1 MTRSEMNMVAKTCVE
16 LVLLTGLTFAAFAQ
30 QTKAIYVNDFEKS
43 ALDKVP
49 DDFLVL
55 DGQFAVKEEGGNK
68 FLELPGAPLDT
79 FGVLF
84 GPTEKES
91 TAVSARIFG
100 TGKGR
105 RYPTFAVGLNGQG
118 TSAYRMQVSP
128 AKKALELFKGDEL
141 KATVPYEWQ
150 SGAWT
155 RLRLQVRKVKDGGWK
170 VEGKAWKDGDE
181 EPSAWMVTFDEK
193 EQPVA
198 GRASIWGSPYAT
210 TPIRFDD
217 LLVLPSSDT
226 TSR

>member
-1 MTRSEMNMVAKTCVE
+1 MKIFTKICAG
-16 LVLLTGLTFAAFAQ
+16 LVLFAGLALGTFAQ
-30 QTKAIYVNDFEKS
+30 QTKPLYENDFEQA

-49 DDFLVL
+49 EEFLVL
-55 DGQFAVKEEGGNK
+55 DGQFAVKEEAGNK

-79 FGVLF
+79 FGALF
-84 GPTEKES
+84 GPTEKEG

-118 TSAYRMQVSP
+118 TSAYRLQVSP

-141 KATVPYEWQ
+141 KTTVPYDWQ

-155 RLRLQVRKVKDGGWK
+155 RMRLQVRKVKDGQWK
-170 VEGKAWKDGDE
+170 VEGKAWADK
-181 EPSAWMVTFDEK
+181 EPSAWLVTFDEK
-193 EQPVA
+193 EQPIA

-210 TPIRFDD
+210 TPIRFDELKVVSAMD
-217 LLVLPSSDT
+217 AP
-226 TSR
+226 

>member
-1 MTRSEMNMVAKTCVE
+1 MVTKTCVE
-16 LVLLTGLTFAAFAQ
+16 LVLLTGLAFGAFAQ
-30 QTKAIYVNDFEKS
+30 QAKPLFANDFEKA

-49 DDFLVL
+49 EDFLVL

-84 GPTEKES
+84 GPTEKEG

-118 TSAYRMQVSP
+118 TSAYRLQVSP
-128 AKKALELFKGDEL
+128 AKKALELFKGDEV

-150 SGAWT
+150 SEAWA
-155 RLRLQVRKVKDGGWK
+155 RLRLQVRKAKDGQWK
-170 VEGKAWKDGDE
+170 VAGKAWAEK
-181 EPSAWMVTFDEK
+181 EPSAWLVSFDET

-198 GRASIWGSPYAT
+198 GKASIWGSPYAT

-217 LLVLPSSDT
+217 LKVASAMDAP
-226 TSR
+226 

>member
-1 MTRSEMNMVAKTCVE
+1 MNKLVRGLGAFVWVVGLASALLAQGAKPLYE
-16 LVLLTGLTFAAFAQ
+16 
-30 QTKAIYVNDFEKS
+30 NDFEK
-43 ALDKVP
+43 ADLNKVP

-84 GPTEKES
+84 GPTEKEGN
-91 TAVSARIFG
+91 AVSARMFG
-100 TGKGR
+100 TGKSR

-118 TSAYRMQVSP
+118 TSAYKLQVSP
-128 AKKALELFKGDEL
+128 AKKALELFKGDEV
-141 KATVPYEWQ
+141 KARMPYEWQ

-155 RLRLQVRKVKDGGWK
+155 RLCLQVRKVKDGGWK
-170 VEGKAWKDGDE
+170 VEGKAWKDGGK
-181 EPSAWMVTFDEK
+181 EPSAWMVSFDEK

-217 LLVLPSSDT
+217 LLVYPAKMNAP
-226 TSR
+226 

>member
-1 MTRSEMNMVAKTCVE
+1 MNKLVRGLGAFVWVVSLTCSAV
-16 LVLLTGLTFAAFAQ
+16 GQAA
-30 QTKAIYVNDFEKS
+30 KAIYENDFEK
-43 ALDKVP
+43 AELNKVP

-84 GPTEKES
+84 GPTEKEGVV
-91 TAVSARIFG
+91 VSGRIFG

-105 RYPTFAVGLNGQG
+105 RYPTFALGLNGQG
-118 TSAYRMQVSP
+118 TSAYKLQVTP
-128 AKKALELFKGDEL
+128 AKKALELFKGDEV
-141 KATVPYEWQ
+141 KASVPYEWN

-155 RLRLQVRKVKDGGWK
+155 RLRLQVRKVKEGEWR
-170 VEGKAWKDGDE
+170 VEGKVWTDK
-181 EPSAWMVTFDEK
+181 EPSAWMVSVDEK

-217 LLVLPSSDT
+217 LLVISAKEKP
-226 TSR
+226 

>member
-1 MTRSEMNMVAKTCVE
+1 MVTKTCVE
-16 LVLLTGLTFAAFAQ
+16 LVLLTGLAFGAFAQ
-30 QTKAIYVNDFEKS
+30 QAKPLYENDFEKA

-84 GPTEKES
+84 GPTEKEG

-118 TSAYRMQVSP
+118 TSAYRLQVSP
-128 AKKALELFKGDEL
+128 AKKALELFKGDEV
-141 KATVPYEWQ
+141 KATVPFEWQ
-150 SGAWT
+150 SGAWA
-155 RLRLQVRKVKDGGWK
+155 RLRLQVRKVKDGQWK
-170 VEGKAWKDGDE
+170 VEGKAWADK
-181 EPSAWMVTFDEK
+181 EPSAWLVSFDER

-198 GRASIWGSPYAT
+198 GKASIWGSPYAT

-217 LLVLPSSDT
+217 LKV
-226 TSR
+226 TSATDAP

>member
-1 MTRSEMNMVAKTCVE
+1 MVTKTCVG
-16 LVLLTGLTFAAFAQ
+16 LLLLTGLALGAFAQ
-30 QTKAIYVNDFEKS
+30 QAKLLYENDFEKA

-55 DGQFAVKEEGGNK
+55 DGQFAVKQEGDNK

-84 GPTEKES
+84 GPTEKEG

-118 TSAYRMQVSP
+118 TSAYRLQVSP
-128 AKKALELFKGDEL
+128 AKKALELFKGDEV

-150 SGAWT
+150 SGAWA
-155 RLRLQVRKVKDGGWK
+155 RLRLQVRRVKDGQWK
-170 VEGKAWKDGDE
+170 VEGKAWTDE
-181 EPSAWMVTFDEK
+181 EPSAWLVSVDEK

-198 GRASIWGSPYAT
+198 GKASIWGSPYAT

-217 LLVLPSSDT
+217 LKVTPT
-226 TSR
+226 TDAP